1 MQYQPTMSRE
11 ALIDLAVQRYFANVD
26 KKNLEAVLECFQ
38 DTALF
43 TIQTAF
49 TIHDGKENIARMFRD
64 LFENYKSIEHR
75 DFVCTVDEKQGR
87 ITARFIAELVDQKG
101 QTTLF
106 ENTNFWRIRDGKF
119 QEVYVYMN
127 NNNPLV

>member
-1 MQYQPTMSRE
+1 MQYQPTLSRE
-11 ALIDLAVQRYFANVD
+11 ALIDLAVNRYFGNVD
-26 KKNLEAVLECFQ
+26 SKNLDAVMDCFQ

-43 TIQTAF
+43 TVQTEF
-49 TIHDGKENIARMFRD
+49 TVHEGKAGIERMFRD
-64 LFENYKSIEHR
+64 FFANHKSIEHR

-87 ITARFIAELVDQKG
+87 ITARFIAELIDQQG
-101 QTTLF
+101 ETLLF

-127 NNNPLV
+127 AKNPLV